1 MPTPAY
7 MSINGETQ
15 GHITKDTYSA
25 DSVG

>member
-25 DSVG
+25 